1 MRKVILYSACSLDNF
16 IAKKDGTVDW
26 LFTDNHYGYYDF
38 YATIDTILMGNKT
51 YEQVLSFGGDFP
63 YKNKKNF
70 VFTRNTEKISDKN
83 VVFIAA
89 KIESFVQQL
98 KQHKGKDIWLVGGG
112 QINTLLL
119 NAGLVDE
126 MVLSIHPTIL
136 GEGIALFEGAP
147 IHTDFVLTKCETFP
161 SGLVQLFLKAKSK
174 K

>member
-1 MRKVILYSACSLDNF
+1 MADDN
-16 IAKKDGTVDW
+16 V
-26 LFTDNHYGYYDF
+26 
-38 YATIDTILMGNKT
+38 M
-51 YEQVLSFGGDFP
+51 
-63 YKNKKNF
+63 
-70 VFTRNTEKISDKN
+70 
-83 VVFIAA
+83 FIAA
-89 KIESFVQQL
+89 KIESFVQHL
-98 KQHKGKDIWLVGGG
+98 KQQDGKNIWLIGGG

-161 SGLVQLFLKAKSK
+161 SGLVQLFLKSKSK